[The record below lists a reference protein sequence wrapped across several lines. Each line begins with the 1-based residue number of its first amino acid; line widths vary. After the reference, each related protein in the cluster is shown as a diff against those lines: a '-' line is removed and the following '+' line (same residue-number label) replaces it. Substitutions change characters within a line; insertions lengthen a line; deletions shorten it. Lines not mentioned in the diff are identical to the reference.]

1 MCTIISIKKASLYIF
16 LQSSAILAH
25 TAPKL
30 WICPSSKP
38 PKTGDLKSLKNG
50 LTVGVAVRCNL
61 KGGKMQAALLSPA
74 SKSNLHRI
82 RHIGQFASLNRC
94 SNRIYNGDG
103 IEQGRQC
110 IVLKWRLSKRFS
122 MFWCCIEKISSP
134 PSPSNKR
141 RYATM
146 KSFNRIH
153 NIQQT
158 LVTIHVM
165 IPNFTC

>member
-110 IVLKWRLSKRFS
+110 IILKSAYLSAFP
-122 MFWCCIEKISSP
+122 MHECCVEKYRPHRPRAI
-134 PSPSNKR
+134 NEDIKE
-141 RYATM
+141 
-146 KSFNRIH
+146 SF
-153 NIQQT
+153 T
-158 LVTIHVM
+158 L
-165 IPNFTC
+165 